1 MQEKYLT
8 KFLFFHDKTL
18 NKSVINWIHPNI
30 IKAICDKPTANFQ
43 LNGEKL
49 KAFSLRSRKNKK
61 IKYAH
66 SHRFFSTQYYSV
78 MATIR

>member
-18 NKSVINWIHPNI
+18 NKLVINGIHPNI
-30 IKAICDKPTANFQ
+30 IKAICDKPTANFL

-61 IKYAH
+61 NKVCPLSPLLFNTVLLCH
-66 SHRFFSTQYYSV
+66 GHN
-78 MATIR
+78 